1 VWKGL
6 KKKKKKKK
14 NWKKKKKNC
23 GKNEIMFG
31 LLFECCSVQVKVKK
45 FVVKIEA
52 GAAKYPIRKH

>member
-1 VWKGL
+1 MQRIKIT
-6 KKKKKKKK
+6 K
-14 NWKKKKKNC
+14 NWKKKKKKNC